1 MDHLKDATPE
11 LSPNYIEMREA
22 LLATRPDGGATQPTD
37 ELPHVFGVVVDVGF
51 EVLFTTAVFADGTTS
66 VYNGN
71 GGGAVGLGEVGQIG
85 MLSRALLGAI
95 EANLA
100 AFEPIEAT
108 PLPPFGRVHF
118 TAITYDG
125 RLGVEVDGGSLVKG
139 QHALTKPFA
148 AVMAIM
154 DAARRVGAQQA
165 QSVDTAQG

>member
-11 LSPNYIEMREA
+11 LSSNYLEMRDA
-22 LLATRPDGGATQPTD
+22 LLATRPDGSATQPTA

-51 EVLFTTAVFADGTTS
+51 EVLFTTAVFVDGTTS

-100 AFEPIEAT
+100 AFQPIESS

-118 TAITYDG
+118 TVITYDG
-125 RLGVEVDGGSLVKG
+125 LRGAEVDGGLLIKG
-139 QHALTKPFA
+139 QHTLTKPFA

-154 DAARRVGAQQA
+154 DAARRVGTQQA
-165 QSVDTAQG
+165 QSADVAQG